1 MTNAPDNIIDLNP
14 LLKEQKVREFNKKFL
29 EKLKRGSTEDKIAA
43 AQLENKTEPL
53 DESKS

>member
-1 MTNAPDNIIDLNP
+1 MDKPTNIIDLNP
-14 LLKEQKVREFNKKFL
+14 ILKAERVKEFNAKFL
-29 EKLKRGSTEDKIAA
+29 EKLRKGSTEDKIMA

>member
-1 MTNAPDNIIDLNP
+1 MATPTNIIDINP
-14 LLKEQKVREFNKKFL
+14 LLKAEKVREFNARFL
-29 EKLKRGSTEDKIAA
+29 AKLKQGSTEDKIAA